1 LNAPI
6 LGAPTPDLV
15 IISGMS
21 GAGRSTAAHCL
32 EDLGWFVVDNLPPAL
47 ISTMVELGARS
58 QGAVPK
64 IAVVV
69 DVRGRAFFDHLLSAL
84 SEFDRSGIHRRIVF
98 LEASDEVLVR
108 RFENV
113 RRPHPLQGEGRIVEG
128 IARER
133 DLLRDLRGEADLVI
147 DTSSLNVH
155 ELRGKLDAQFAG
167 DQEPALRAT
176 VMSFGYKYGLPVDA
190 DLVVDCRF
198 LPNPHWVP
206 ELRPRTGLDPEVAAY
221 VQTQPGAQEFLDRY
235 RELLRILAEGY
246 RREGKRYVTLA
257 VGCTGGKHR
266 SVAMAEQL
274 ARQLRADG
282 VESTVVHRDM
292 GRE

>member
-1 LNAPI
+1 M
-6 LGAPTPDLV
+6 TEFVV
-15 IISGMS
+15 ICGLS
-21 GAGRSTAAHCL
+21 GAGRSEVANDL
-32 EDLGWFVVDNLPPAL
+32 EDLGWFVIDNVPPTLIPKLGELAATPGSADRIALVVRTADYDEEIAPAL
-47 ISTMVELGARS
+47 DGLRATGARVRILYLEAATDVVVRRYES
-58 QGAVPK
+58 SRRRHPRAGPTDSVAEAIELERDALEPLRE
-64 IAVVV
+64 AADVVV
-69 DVRGRAFFDHLLSAL
+69 DT
-84 SEFDRSGIHRRIVF
+84 
-98 LEASDEVLVR
+98 SD
-108 RFENV
+108 
-113 RRPHPLQGEGRIVEG
+113 
-128 IARER
+128 
-133 DLLRDLRGEADLVI
+133 
-147 DTSSLNVH
+147 LNVH
-155 ELRGKLDAQFAG
+155 QLRDRIVDLFERESSSTGLQ
-167 DQEPALRAT
+167 T
-176 VMSFGYKYGLPVDA
+176 SVVSFGYKHGLPLDV
-190 DLVVDCRF
+190 DLVLDCRF